1 MKTVKNYEGESIPL
15 ISPELDSESL
25 LWILDHIFGNIFVT
39 DGAGKIL
46 FVNRG
51 VTQVLKKHRY
61 ELINQHATVNMQ
73 ENGGLMSRSTTLEA
87 IEKRRSVM
95 GGFTVNGANGDVE
108 YFSTSTPMIDDNG
121 DVQLVLTYSHEKVAI
136 DTLTEA
142 VEQEHKNAE
151 NYKHALKYM
160 RNLNSRN
167 NFIYK
172 NQKMKDLVAI
182 AEHIARLDST
192 VLICGESGTG
202 KEVLA
207 NYIQMHSHRKDEPF
221 IQVNCAAIPPS
232 LMESEFFG
240 YAKGAFTGAN
250 KEGKPGVF
258 EIANRGI
265 LMLDEIGELPLDLQ
279 SKLLRV
285 LETSEFYR
293 IGSTKLQKTDVR
305 LIAATNKDLRKQVAD
320 RLFREDLFYRLNV
333 IPVTIPPLR
342 EREDDIE
349 PLATHFLKLY
359 NEKYELNHRFS
370 PEVVQALE
378 DYAWPGNVREL
389 RNIIERMT
397 LTSTEEVITLENV
410 IHNPILS
417 ENLGLKA
424 GNRKATLSQTQQA
437 DSKGEAYAPDSAA
450 YQFKELH
457 RQKII
462 DALLTTNG
470 NKVKAAKLLNISP
483 GKLYRLLKQL

>member
-1 MKTVKNYEGESIPL
+1 MIIIKNYEGENIPL

-51 VTQVLKKHRY
+51 VTQVLKKHRND
-61 ELINQHATVNMQ
+61 LINQHATINMQ

-95 GGFTVNGANGDVE
+95 GGFTISDGVE

-121 DVQLVLTYSHEKVAI
+121 EVQLVLTYSHEKVAI

-160 RNLNSRN
+160 RNLKSHG

-172 NQKMKDLVAI
+172 NHKMKALIAI

-207 NYIQMHSHRKDEPF
+207 NYIQMHSHRRDEPF
-221 IQVNCAAIPPS
+221 IQVNCAAIPPN

-250 KEGKPGVF
+250 KDGKPGVF

-305 LIAATNKDLRKQVAD
+305 LIAATNKDLRKQVED

-333 IPVTIPPLR
+333 IPITIPPLR
-342 EREDDIE
+342 ERKDDIE
-349 PLATHFLKLY
+349 PLATHFLNLY
-359 NEKYELNHRFS
+359 NEKYELNHCFS
-370 PEVVQALE
+370 SEVIQALE
-378 DYAWPGNVREL
+378 NYSWPGNVREL
-389 RNIIERMT
+389 RNIVERMT
-397 LTSTEEVITLENV
+397 LTSAKEVIRLENI

-417 ENLGLKA
+417 ENLGLKTFA
-424 GNRKATLSQTQQA
+424 RAAPLTHMPKSA
-437 DSKGEAYAPDSAA
+437 DMENSSLPNNAEQ
-450 YQFKELH
+450 QFKELQ

-462 DALLTTNG
+462 DTLLVTNG